1 MAPSYRDVDY
11 SVRVGKNIERKM
23 IFDALLRLDRI
34 RPLAAYTYIGF
45 GGIFFTDFLL
55 AHRYLG
61 LTSLISVEEQA
72 SNVERFLFNRPLAC
86 IDVRPGHSGQIL
98 PGLDWSSPAII
109 WLDYD
114 GTIDGD
120 SIADIEHVISAAT
133 PGSVLLVT
141 LNVQP
146 PKIEQD
152 GDRVVWLKRLL
163 EHRLPASVTKD
174 AQLDGGKLGD
184 VSRRVMLDAVE
195 LALTDRNGPL
205 PTDQKLRFRQIFHF
219 RYADGAQMMTIGG
232 VLHRDDEA
240 HAVDDAFSD
249 LPQLRLGVAPLSL
262 RTPVLTP
269 REILHLTAQLP
280 GSDPAESPGLPN
292 ADVEAFSQLYR
303 YYPSYRDIAL

>member
-1 MAPSYRDVDY
+1 
-11 SVRVGKNIERKM
+11 M

-34 RPLAAYTYIGF
+34 RPLPDYTYIGF

-72 SNVERFLFNRPLAC
+72 SNVERFRFNRPLAC
-86 IDVRPGHSGQIL
+86 IDVRPGHSRQVL
-98 PGLDWSSPAII
+98 PGLDWASPAIV

-114 GTIDGD
+114 STIDGD
-120 SIADIEHVISAAT
+120 SIADVEHVISAAAA
-133 PGSVLLVT
+133 GSVLLVT

-146 PKIEQD
+146 PKIGQD
-152 GDRVVWLKRLL
+152 GDRVAWLRSLL
-163 EHRLPASVTKD
+163 EDRLPVSVTKD
-174 AQLDGGKLGD
+174 AQLGGGKLGD

-205 PTDQKLRFRQIFHF
+205 PADQKLRFRQLFHF

-232 VLHRDDEA
+232 MLHRDDEA
-240 HAVDDAFSD
+240 QAVDNAFSD
-249 LPQLRLGVAPLSL
+249 LPQLRSGADPLSL
-262 RTPVLTP
+262 QTPVLTP

-280 GSDPAESPGLPN
+280 GGDPVASPGVPS
-292 ADVEAFSQLYR
+292 ADVAAFAQLYR